1 MKRWRLRLL
10 LLAAGVFGIWL
21 LGSSAAWAQSSEESC
36 FVSKINGARGAN
48 LTVRS
53 DLVAMAR
60 RHSQRMASSGSIYH
74 NGNLA
79 NEAPGDW
86 QSLGENVGMGPS
98 CSDIHNAFMNSAS
111 HRKNIVDPKF
121 NFVGVGVVTAS
132 DGTLYVTEVFM
143 EASQPAP
150 SQPAPTSSSSGSTT
164 SAPRA
169 PRSTAPRTRTTTAP
183 RPRGAA
189 PAPAAPEPAAP
200 PPPPPAGASVKGN
213 TLAMID
219 QLAFPSGL
227 PEEVRT
233 SYEGLQKAKAA
244 ELNAMQRKTA
254 AEEERRRGLFSRIAS
269 YLGGVLAGS
278 I

>member
-1 MKRWRLRLL
+1 M
-10 LLAAGVFGIWL
+10 WL
-21 LGSSAAWAQSSEESC
+21 LGSGAAWAQSSHESC
-36 FVSKINGARGAN
+36 FVSKINAARSTP

-53 DLVAMAR
+53 DLVAIAR
-60 RHSQRMASSGSIYH
+60 RHSQRMADSGTIFH

-79 NEAPGDW
+79 NEAPSDW

-98 CSDIHNAFMNSAS
+98 CSDIHNAFMNSSS
-111 HRKNIVDPKF
+111 HRKNILDPKF

-132 DGTLYVTEVFM
+132 DGTLFVTEVFM

-164 SAPRA
+164 SAPRT
-169 PRSTAPRTRTTTAP
+169 TAPRTRTTAP
-183 RPRGAA
+183 RPRAA
-189 PAPAAPEPAAP
+189 PAAAPEPPPP

-227 PEEVRT
+227 PEEMRA
-233 SYEGLQKAKAA
+233 SYGGVLKAQAEERNAMERKAA
-244 ELNAMQRKTA
+244 AD
-254 AEEERRRGLFSRIAS
+254 EERRRGLFSRIAS
-269 YLGGVLAGS
+269 YLGGILAGS

>member
-1 MKRWRLRLL
+1 M
-10 LLAAGVFGIWL
+10 WL
-21 LGSSAAWAQSSEESC
+21 LGSGAAWAQSSHESC
-36 FVSKINGARGAN
+36 FVSKINAARSTP

-53 DLVAMAR
+53 DLVAIAR
-60 RHSQRMASSGSIYH
+60 RHSQRMADSGTIFH

-79 NEAPGDW
+79 NEAPSDW
-86 QSLGENVGMGPS
+86 QSLGDNVGMGPS
-98 CSDIHNAFMNSAS
+98 CSDIHNAFMNSPS
-111 HRKNIVDPKF
+111 HRKNILDPKF

-164 SAPRA
+164 SAPKT
-169 PRSTAPRTRTTTAP
+169 TAPRTRTTTAP
-183 RPRGAA
+183 RPRAAA
-189 PAPAAPEPAAP
+189 PAPAAPEPPP

-219 QLAFPSGL
+219 QLSFPSGL
-227 PEEVRT
+227 PEEMRA
-233 SYEGLQKAKAA
+233 SYEGALKAQAEQRAAMERKAA
-244 ELNAMQRKTA
+244 
-254 AEEERRRGLFSRIAS
+254 AEAERRRGLFSRIAS

-278 I
+278 V

>member
-1 MKRWRLRLL
+1 M
-10 LLAAGVFGIWL
+10 WL
-21 LGSSAAWAQSSEESC
+21 LGSGAAWAQASEESC
-36 FVSKINGARGAN
+36 FVSKINAARSTN

-53 DLVAMAR
+53 DLVAIAR
-60 RHSQRMASSGSIYH
+60 RHSQRMASSGTIFH

-79 NEAPGDW
+79 NEAPSDW

-111 HRKNIVDPKF
+111 HRKNILDPKF

-164 SAPRA
+164 TSA
-169 PRSTAPRTRTTTAP
+169 PRSTAPRTRTTAP
-183 RPRGAA
+183 RTRAA
-189 PAPAAPEPAAP
+189 PAPAAPEPPPP

-219 QLAFPSGL
+219 QITFPSGL
-227 PEEVRT
+227 PEEMKA
-233 SYEGLQKAKAA
+233 SYEGLLKAKAE